1 MNEVNDIQPQNELP
15 GSENYGADML
25 AVNQETEAEY
35 SVDELKELRE
45 KNDELKAAIAEQ
57 KRIIQKNW
65 GLFGNSRRRRIEA
78 KDKLAKLQ
86 KEQAEISEEIE
97 TQEALAEIQKSMADM
112 KKSMDEL
119 KSLMDSI
126 G

>member
-1 MNEVNDIQPQNELP
+1 
-15 GSENYGADML
+15 ML

-35 SVDELKELRE
+35 SVDELKGLRE

-57 KRIIQKNW
+57 ERIIQKNW

-97 TQEALAEIQKSMADM
+97 TQEALAGIQKSMADM